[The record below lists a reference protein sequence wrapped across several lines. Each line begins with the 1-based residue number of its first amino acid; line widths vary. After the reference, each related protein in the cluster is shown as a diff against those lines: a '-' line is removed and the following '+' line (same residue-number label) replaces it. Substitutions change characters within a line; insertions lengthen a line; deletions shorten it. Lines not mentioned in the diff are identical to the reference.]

1 MKIRILKYCLILLL
15 SFIGFF
21 IYPSYIFSQNTFNT
35 NTIAD
40 TTELIKILKYSE
52 QNCKTNPDSALFY
65 TNQIIT
71 SINDT
76 LYKFY
81 IQ

>member
-1 MKIRILKYCLILLL
+1 MKIRILKYCLILLI

-40 TTELIKILKYSE
+40 TTELIKIMKYSE
-52 QNCKTNPDSALFY
+52 QN
-65 TNQIIT
+65 
-71 SINDT
+71 
-76 LYKFY
+76 
-81 IQ
+81 